1 MKTRRSLFR
10 IVLSGCAG
18 VFPPVAGVSRL
29 DAQSAAQ
36 MALCRGCGD
45 LFVCSDVTRQCCR
58 RHPLASSLG

>member
-1 MKTRRSLFR
+1 MRTCRSLFR
-10 IVLSGCAG
+10 IALRGC
-18 VFPPVAGVSRL
+18 PVILVALARVSRL